1 MGKLTVAKP
10 VYRGMSGRLFP
21 DTFWNPNAQG
31 VMGGVEFAFMS
42 TTPDISVAQQ
52 YSQDPFGI
60 IVEMEQ
66 GMIDRGAEIA
76 WLSQYPHEAEILF
89 APLAGLEAREMRIDT
104 HPLNGRHVIVVSM
117 RISINLTNP
126 TIEQVV
132 AKRRKIVDD
141 MGRGLVMEVRSALN
155 KKGSNETDAYI
166 RMLQGLFAERPLSHE
181 PTWYNED
188 PCFQE
193 AVNETLRL
201 KREVMNVTTLET
213 KKLEGDTVAQLLGE
227 TLTTKPKVL
236 RSADP
241 QLEALTVLT
250 SAQPSPSTSTP
261 ALRPQ
266 PSPSR
271 PPPSTSDLQ
280 S

>member
-21 DTFWNPNAQG
+21 DKFWNSNEQG

-42 TTPDISVAQQ
+42 TTPEISVAHQ

-60 IVEMEQ
+60 IVEIQQ

-141 MGRGLVMEVRSALN
+141 MGRGLLMEVRSALN